1 MADEPIQ
8 IHVTNA
14 EGSGVCERCGTHA
27 DQLYHVTLSQGELT
41 QTHNLCLKCT
51 VAAKRFAEKN
61 KQEVTDEPSDYPIPK
76 PAPAPVP
83 LAVNKPAEKPA
94 RKPGGKPTKKKT
106 APGKLPV
113 SLIAVVAGVLVIAV
127 AAGIGISHSK
137 KNDADAAVTTAAPSS
152 ETAPTVPPTTVPE
165 DEDVDD
171 SLIQKLSSVLIVDD
185 AAYEYYNF
193 SQSTADR
200 YAGAVSRAADSL
212 KGTAR
217 VFDLVVPTSMDI
229 TLSDKVRARIAT
241 DDQKK
246 AIEAIYA
253 AVSKNATTVNTFD
266 ALRAHRK
273 EYVYFRTD
281 HHWTA
286 LGAYYAYREFAAA
299 AGLRPAELSE
309 FTERKFENFIGA
321 FYYDSGKKAA
331 LEKNPDTVYAY
342 EPKSTNEMEF
352 TDKKGNVI
360 KWNIITDVSKWKKST
375 LYNTFIGGDNPY
387 SHIVNPGVTDG
398 SSCVVI
404 KESFGNAFV
413 PFLLANYGEIHVID
427 YRYWKGSLTEFVRAK
442 GVKDVIYL
450 NNTSATRNLPLVKS
464 LDSISR

>member
-113 SLIAVVAGVLVIAV
+113 GLIAVVAGVLVIAV

-217 VFDLVVPTSMDI
+217 VFDLVV
-229 TLSDKVRARIAT
+229 
-241 DDQKK
+241 
-246 AIEAIYA
+246 
-253 AVSKNATTVNTFD
+253 
-266 ALRAHRK
+266 
-273 EYVYFRTD
+273 D
-281 HHWTA
+281 H
-286 LGAYYAYREFAAA
+286 GQ
-299 AGLRPAELSE
+299 
-309 FTERKFENFIGA
+309 
-321 FYYDSGKKAA
+321 
-331 LEKNPDTVYAY
+331 
-342 EPKSTNEMEF
+342 
-352 TDKKGNVI
+352 
-360 KWNIITDVSKWKKST
+360 
-375 LYNTFIGGDNPY
+375 
-387 SHIVNPGVTDG
+387 
-398 SSCVVI
+398 
-404 KESFGNAFV
+404 
-413 PFLLANYGEIHVID
+413 HV
-427 YRYWKGSLTEFVRAK
+427 
-442 GVKDVIYL
+442 
-450 NNTSATRNLPLVKS
+450 
-464 LDSISR
+464 